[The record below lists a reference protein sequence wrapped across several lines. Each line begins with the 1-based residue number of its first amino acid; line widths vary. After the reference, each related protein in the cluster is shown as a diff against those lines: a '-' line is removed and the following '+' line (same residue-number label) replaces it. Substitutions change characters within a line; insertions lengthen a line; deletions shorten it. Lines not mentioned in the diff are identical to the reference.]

1 MAFFAKMQHFQKKNI
16 YFTKQYSL
24 CVLLTSIRKEHERKY
39 NDMRVKGLYLFCIS
53 QKTFYSCSSVVIVK
67 KH

>member
-24 CVLLTSIRKEHERKY
+24 CLLLTSIRKEQERKY
-39 NDMRVKGLYLFCIS
+39 DDMHVKGLYFFASHKNFLFLL
-53 QKTFYSCSSVVIVK
+53 FGYYR
-67 KH
+67 